1 MLHKRRQQSRRELLA
16 REPLLSGL
24 RERIQAFTP
33 GAYMNDGVS
42 DSHLPIIV
50 SHRSGLGIGRFSAAW
65 LAFPAYYRLE
75 AGIMK
80 RLLNEPGVRWQ
91 DVALPLVLL
100 FTGFLLMAFDW
111 TGFVPLERIRNLWPM
126 ACILTGLVELAQPDA
141 ERHS

>member
-1 MLHKRRQQSRRELLA
+1 
-16 REPLLSGL
+16 
-24 RERIQAFTP
+24 
-33 GAYMNDGVS
+33 
-42 DSHLPIIV
+42 
-50 SHRSGLGIGRFSAAW
+50 
-65 LAFPAYYRLE
+65 
-75 AGIMK
+75 MK